1 MGGAYGQLGPPPPVG
16 GMGVSPMH
24 HRLCNNPT
32 FQIVTYHRHFICN
45 RLYSR
50 DFDYRYGLKLFSTHF
65 KRIIQRMLQ
74 RLIKTQLSHL
84 NAYYLNAF
92 YRILHRVFK
101 LNAIATQ
108 LHANSK
114 RGFTY
119 VMCVI
124 CVINC
129 LNVMWLST

>member
-1 MGGAYGQLGPPPPVG
+1 MGGAYGQLGPPPPMG

-24 HRLCNNPT
+24 HRLCKNPT

-108 LHANSK
+108 RNSTQT
-114 RGFTY
+114 RNADLL
-119 VMCVI
+119 MLCVLF
-124 CVINC
+124 V
-129 LNVMWLST
+129 